1 MNMRK
6 VLLLLLG
13 VSLLAVVTTS
23 CDTDDDGKYSI
34 GDFIVSLGVVQKESP
49 DANSY
54 VIQLDN
60 GDSFV
65 PVATS
70 VPYLNVYNNQRVWVN
85 FNPLDDKTNAD
96 GSLTYYGKLN
106 DLREILYKDVSVASQ
121 VSADSMGY
129 DPIDVKDIWM
139 SQDSILNV
147 EISFYTA
154 GSTHYINL
162 VNDETGDGVTQP
174 YMLDLKHNARGDEQ
188 AYRTSGVVSF
198 KLGTLKASGN
208 NSVDFIV
215 RYTNYKG
222 QTIEEPAMTFHY
234 GT

>member
-1 MNMRK
+1 MRK
-6 VLLLLLG
+6 VFLLLLG
-13 VSLLAVVTTS
+13 VSFLAVVTTS
-23 CDTDDDGKYSI
+23 CDTDDDGKYSV

-49 DANSY
+49 DASSY
-54 VIQLDN
+54 VIKMDN

-70 VPYLNVYNNQRVWVN
+70 VPFANIYNNQRVWMN
-85 FNPLDDKTNAD
+85 FNPLDDKTNSD
-96 GSLTYYGKLN
+96 GSLIYYGKLN
-106 DLREILYKDVSVASQ
+106 DLRNILYKDISVASQ
-121 VSADSMGY
+121 VDADSMGY

-162 VNDETGDGVTQP
+162 VNDETGDGVAQP

-188 AYRTSGVVSF
+188 AYRTSGIVSF
-198 KLGTLKASGN
+198 KLGTLKAAGN
-208 NSVDFIV
+208 NSINFIV
-215 RYTNYKG
+215 RYTNYDG
-222 QTIEEPAMTFHY
+222 QTIQEPVMTYHY

>member
-1 MNMRK
+1 MRK
-6 VLLLLLG
+6 VFLLLLG
-13 VSLLAVVTTS
+13 VSFLAVVTTS
-23 CDTDDDGKYSI
+23 CDTDDDGKYSV
-34 GDFIVSLGVVQKESP
+34 GDFIISLGVVQKESP

-54 VIQLDN
+54 VIQMDN

-70 VPYLNVYNNQRVWVN
+70 VPYANIYNNQRVWVN
-85 FNPLDDKTNAD
+85 FNPLDDKSNSD

-129 DPIDVKDIWM
+129 DPVNVKDIWM
-139 SQDSILNV
+139 SQDSILNL

-162 VNDETGDGVTQP
+162 VNDETGDGVDQP

-188 AYRTSGVVSF
+188 AYRTSGIVSF
-198 KLGTLKASGN
+198 KLGTLKAAGN
-208 NSVDFIV
+208 NSINFIV
-215 RYTNYKG
+215 RYTNYDG
-222 QTIEEPAMTFHY
+222 QTIQEPVMTYHY

>member
-1 MNMRK
+1 MRK
-6 VLLLLLG
+6 VFLLLLG
-13 VSLLAVVTTS
+13 VSFLAVVTTS
-23 CDTDDDGKYSI
+23 CDTDDDGKYSV

-49 DANSY
+49 DASSY
-54 VIQLDN
+54 VIKMDN

-70 VPYLNVYNNQRVWVN
+70 VPFANINNNQRVWMN
-85 FNPLDDKTNAD
+85 FNPLDDKTNSD

-106 DLREILYKDVSVASQ
+106 DLRNILYKDISVASQ
-121 VSADSMGY
+121 VDADSMGY
-129 DPIDVKDIWM
+129 APIDVKDIWM

-162 VNDETGDGVTQP
+162 VNDETGDGVAQP

-188 AYRTSGVVSF
+188 AYRTSGIVSF
-198 KLGTLKASGN
+198 KLGTLKAAGN
-208 NSVDFIV
+208 NSINFIV
-215 RYTNYKG
+215 RYTNYDG
-222 QTIEEPAMTFHY
+222 QTIQEPVMTYHY